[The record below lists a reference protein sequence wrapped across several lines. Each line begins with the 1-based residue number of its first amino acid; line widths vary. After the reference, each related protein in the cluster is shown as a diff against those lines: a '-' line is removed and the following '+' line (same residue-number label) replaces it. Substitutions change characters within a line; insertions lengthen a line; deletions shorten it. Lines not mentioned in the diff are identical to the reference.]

1 MEKNINVKESVIH
14 PSWNYGRNTQDW
26 RNDIA
31 ILKLAEEVDLSKYT
45 PACLPRP
52 GENFV
57 GKTALAMGMLF
68 ILAFGLLNS
77 GTYWSRAFYILEC
90 CAHKRSY
97 MKRYDL
103 LGGPIIDSFR
113 AWKPLGYPDL

>member
-1 MEKNINVKESVIH
+1 MGSVKKCPTATSSVPITDAHTKDNMEKNINVTESVIH
-14 PSWNYGRNTQDW
+14 PSWNNVHNAQDW

-31 ILKLAEEVDLSKYT
+31 ILKLVEDVDLSKYT

-68 ILAFGLLNS
+68 ILTS
-77 GTYWSRAFYILEC
+77 HW
-90 CAHKRSY
+90 
-97 MKRYDL
+97 
-103 LGGPIIDSFR
+103 
-113 AWKPLGYPDL
+113 